1 MTVSQEEGVSVDDE
15 TLDQLV
21 QEASVPTLAQLF
33 KRAKE
38 AGVIGPVTVYGE
50 GGTGFTPA
58 S

>member
-50 GGTGFTPA
+50 GGTGFTPGA
-58 S
+58 